1 MKLLNLCF
9 LYTPGTYMYHQQ
21 IKGKDNYDHR
31 YGKKSFNGYGGCHE
45 YGGSELLLAGE
56 RMRMEGHSNWMS
68 KNRYWSYLEEKS

>member
-31 YGKKSFNGYGGCHE
+31 YGKKTVMVVAMSMEGQNCFW
-45 YGGSELLLAGE
+45 LE